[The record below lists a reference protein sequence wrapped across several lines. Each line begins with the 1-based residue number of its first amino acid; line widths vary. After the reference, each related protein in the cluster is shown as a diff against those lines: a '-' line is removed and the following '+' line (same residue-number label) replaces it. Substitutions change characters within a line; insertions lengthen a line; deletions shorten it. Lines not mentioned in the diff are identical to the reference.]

1 MLWVA
6 LHFHVP
12 PSETLEPLAAW
23 LCRFTPRV
31 SLEPPQALLAELQ
44 GSLRYFGGLDGLLE
58 KLRAGLAELGLEASL
73 AVAATPRAALWR
85 ARGKGKAFEDLPLSV
100 MGSEGGFFKSIGIS
114 SLGELMRL
122 PREGL
127 AKRCGRELLEKLD
140 QALGTLPE
148 PRAFFAPPAR
158 FAATLELPGEVTQ
171 AEGVLFAARR
181 LLTQLEG
188 LLTARQAGVRRFT
201 VILLHPK
208 GNYKKGFIEKEFT
221 EIEIDLASP
230 ARSTERFARLLR
242 EQLAKLALKE
252 SVEAIR
258 LEAADFTPLH
268 ERTGGMFGDAQADDE
283 DWARLVERLRLR
295 LGREAIHGL
304 TTQPDHRP
312 EYAWRR
318 VELGEWDPR
327 EFTQPGPRPLWLLE
341 PPRRI
346 GEKAFELLAGP
357 ERVESGWWDGD
368 EAQRDYF
375 VARSDDASVI
385 WIYREDDGWYVHGI
399 FA

>member
-6 LHFHVP
+6 LHFPVP
-12 PSETLEPLAAW
+12 PPETLEPLAAW

-44 GSLRYFGGLDGLLE
+44 GSLRYFGGLGGLLG
-58 KLRAGLAELGLEASL
+58 KLRSGLAELGLEASL

-85 ARGKGKAFEDLPLSV
+85 ARGNGEGFKELPLSV
-100 MGSEGGFFKSIGIS
+100 MGLGGEFFKSIGIS
-114 SLGELMRL
+114 SIGELMRL

-140 QALGTLPE
+140 QALGALPE

-158 FAATLELPGEVTQ
+158 FAATLELPGEVAH
-171 AEGVLFAARR
+171 AEGLLFAARR
-181 LLTQLEG
+181 LLIQLEG
-188 LLTARQAGVRRFT
+188 LLTVRQAGVRRFT
-201 VILLHPK
+201 LALMHPK
-208 GNYKKGFIEKEFT
+208 RNYKKGFIEKEFSV
-221 EIEIDLASP
+221 IEINLASP
-230 ARSTERFARLLR
+230 ARGAERFARLLR
-242 EQLAKLALKE
+242 EQLAKLSLGQP
-252 SVEAIR
+252 VEAIR
-258 LEAADFTPLH
+258 LEAADFIPLREH
-268 ERTGGMFGDAQADDE
+268 TAGMFGDARADE
-283 DWARLVERLRLR
+283 ENWAQLAERLQGR
-295 LGREAIHGL
+295 LGKGAIHGL

-327 EFTQPGPRPLWLLE
+327 EFKQPGPRPLWLLE

-346 GEKAFELLAGP
+346 GEKEFELLAGP

-375 VARSDDASVI
+375 VARSADASVI
-385 WIYREDDGWYVHGI
+385 WIYREDNGWYMHGI